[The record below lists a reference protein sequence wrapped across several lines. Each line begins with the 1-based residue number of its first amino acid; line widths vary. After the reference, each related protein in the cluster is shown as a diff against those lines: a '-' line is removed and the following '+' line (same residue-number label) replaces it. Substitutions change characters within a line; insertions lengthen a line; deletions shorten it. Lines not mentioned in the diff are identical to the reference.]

1 MVQTTK
7 PHVVQNTKPHVV
19 QTAKPHVFIDHI
31 IYREGE
37 ALPPISPDNLYEY
50 VIAQNG
56 VFVRSERA
64 GLSAVIPVLSS
75 QDVTLRGLAE
85 LNPEV
90 SLAARVRLELT
101 EQILELCREA
111 MPDECLMWLGWQDGK
126 YSLTVPDQAAE
137 RMRVAPSL
145 PFQREGADALID
157 LHSHNSMAPR
167 FSETDDQDETGFR
180 IFAVV
185 GMLDQQPCITVRVG
199 VFGHFCTIPAEWVF
213 EMPCWLVDYFSIV
226 LSMSGDAS

>member
-1 MVQTTK
+1 MFVET
-7 PHVVQNTKPHVV
+7 
-19 QTAKPHVFIDHI
+19 I

-50 VIAQNG
+50 VVAQNG

-64 GLSAVIPVLSS
+64 GLSAVIPVLSNPS
-75 QDVTLRGLAE
+75 VTLHGLAE

-90 SLAARVRLELT
+90 SLGAKVKLKLT
-101 EQILELCREA
+101 EQMLELCMKA
-111 MPDECLMWLGWQDGK
+111 MPDECLMWLGWQDGE
-126 YSLTVPDQAAE
+126 YSLTVPDQAAG

-145 PFQREGADALID
+145 PFQKEGAEALID
-157 LHSHNSMAPR
+157 LHSHNSMAPV

-185 GMLDQQPCITVRVG
+185 GMLDQQPCIMTRVG
-199 VFGHFCTIPAEWVF
+199 VFGHFWSIAPEQVF
-213 EMPCWLVDYFSIV
+213 EMPPWLEDYFSIV
-226 LSMSGDAS
+226 LSMHGDAS

>member
-7 PHVVQNTKPHVV
+7 PHVVQT
-19 QTAKPHVFIDHI
+19 TKPHVFIDHI

-64 GLSAVIPVLSS
+64 GLSAVIPALSN
-75 QDVTLRGLAE
+75 QDITLRGLAE
-85 LNPEV
+85 LNPKV
-90 SLAARVRLELT
+90 SLGAKVKLKLT
-101 EQILELCREA
+101 EQMLELCMNA
-111 MPDECLMWLGWQDGK
+111 MPDECLMWLGWQDSE
-126 YSLTVPDQAAE
+126 YSLTVPEQAAE

-145 PFQREGADALID
+145 PFQKEGAEALID
-157 LHSHNSMAPR
+157 LHSHNSMAPV

-185 GMLDQQPCITVRVG
+185 GMLDRQPCITVRVG

-213 EMPCWLVDYFSIV
+213 EMPCWLVDYLSVV
-226 LSMSGDAS
+226 LSISGDES

>member
-1 MVQTTK
+1 MVQTA
-7 PHVVQNTKPHVV
+7 KPHVV
-19 QTAKPHVFIDHI
+19 QTTKPHVFIDHI

-37 ALPPISPDNLYEY
+37 ALPPVSPDNLYEY
-50 VIAQNG
+50 VVAQNG

-64 GLSAVIPVLSS
+64 GLSAVIPVLSNRY
-75 QDVTLRGLAE
+75 VTLRGLAE

-90 SLAARVRLELT
+90 SLTARVRLELT

-126 YSLTVPDQAAE
+126 YSLTVPDQSAG

-185 GMLDQQPCITVRVG
+185 GMLDQQPCIMTRVG
-199 VFGHFCTIPAEWVF
+199 VFGHFWTIPPEQVF
-213 EMPCWLVDYFSIV
+213 EMPCWLVDYFSAMM
-226 LSMSGDAS
+226 SMSGDES

>member
-1 MVQTTK
+1 M
-7 PHVVQNTKPHVV
+7 VQNTKPHVV

-56 VFVRSERA
+56 VFVRSERE
-64 GLSAVIPVLSS
+64 GLSAVIPVLSN
-75 QDVTLRGLAE
+75 QYITLRGLAE
-85 LNPEV
+85 LNPKV
-90 SLAARVRLELT
+90 SLGAKVKLKLT
-101 EQILELCREA
+101 EQILELCMKA
-111 MPDECLMWLGWQDGK
+111 MPDEWLMWLGWQNDE
-126 YSLTVPDQAAE
+126 YSLTVPDQSAG
-137 RMRVAPSL
+137 RMRVVPSL

-185 GMLDQQPCITVRVG
+185 GMLDRQPCITVRVG

-213 EMPCWLVDYFSIV
+213 EMPCWLEDYLSVV
-226 LSMSGDAS
+226 LSMSGDES